1 MAWSPLEVMVN
12 AGYVLMLGGFLLR
25 DVLWLRS
32 ALAVG
37 QVSVV
42 IYACAIGRPSV
53 AFWNGL
59 FALINTMWVARIVRE
74 RRPVQIPE
82 ALRDLY
88 DRVFRAM
95 SPQEFL
101 AFWQSGRTESWGD
114 RLVVGEGTR
123 PPAVYLVLEGLA
135 RVERGGCVLSSLERG
150 HFLAEMSFL
159 TDQPASANIRGDGAL
174 ATRAWTRDQL
184 RALQRGK
191 PALFMKLQGVMGC
204 DLAAKIRDANA
215 ALAARA

>member
-25 DVLWLRS
+25 DVMWLRS

-37 QVSVV
+37 QISVV

-59 FALINTMWVARIVRE
+59 FAVINSLWVARIVRE
-74 RRPVQIPE
+74 RRPVRIPD
-82 ALRDLY
+82 ALQDLY
-88 DRVFRAM
+88 ERVFRAM

-101 AFWQSGRTESWGD
+101 TFWGSGRAESWGD
-114 RLVVGEGTR
+114 RLVVGEGTQPR
-123 PPAVYLVLEGLA
+123 AVYLVEAGVA
-135 RVERGGCVLSSLERG
+135 QVERGGRILSTLERG

-159 TDQPASANIRGDGAL
+159 TGQPASANIRGDGTL

-184 RALQRGK
+184 RALQLGK
-191 PALFMKLQGVMGC
+191 PALFMKLQGIMGC

>member
-1 MAWSPLEVMVN
+1 MHWTPLEVMVN
-12 AGYVLMLGGFLLR
+12 AGYVSMLAGFLLR

-32 ALAVG
+32 ALVVG
-37 QVSVV
+37 QLSVTA
-42 IYACAIGRPSV
+42 YACAISRPSV

-59 FALINTMWVARIVRE
+59 FAVINAVWVARIARE

-95 SPQEFL
+95 SPPEFL
-101 AFWQSGRTESWGD
+101 AFWAAGRTESWAD
-114 RLVVGEGTR
+114 RLVVGAGTQ
-123 PPAVYLVLEGLA
+123 PPAVYLVLDGLA
-135 RVERGGCVLSSLERG
+135 RVERGGHVLSTLERG

-159 TDQPASANIRGDGAL
+159 TGQPASANIRGDGAL
-174 ATRAWTRDQL
+174 ATRAWSRDQL
-184 RALQRGK
+184 RVWQTSK
-191 PALFMKLQGVMGC
+191 PALFMKLQGIMGC